1 MATKAKVR
9 YVCSECG
16 GVQMKWMGKCPDC
29 DEWNTLEEVVV
40 QAPVAGTPNGSALVG
55 APEPISLPAIPAE
68 PGRRLV
74 LGNSELNRV
83 LGGGIVPGAGILVGG
98 DPGIGKS
105 TLLLQ
110 MAADVAGQGGKVLYV
125 SAEES
130 AYQIG
135 RRAARLDIRDE
146 RLYIL
151 ADTILEQI
159 LERIG
164 QMKPALIIVDSIQAI
179 HSSANSSAAGTV
191 SQVRDCTAHLL
202 RLIKQENIPLFLVGH
217 VTKEGTI
224 AGPRVLEHMVD
235 TVLQLEGER
244 FHAYRLLRSIKNRY
258 GSTNEVGVFE
268 MSEGGMTEV
277 ANPSELFLAER
288 LPNASGS
295 AIAVPMEG
303 SRPLLVEVQAL
314 SSATAF
320 SQPRRTGN
328 GVDFNRLLLVTAV
341 LSKRV
346 GLNLSTQDL
355 FVNVI
360 GGMKIGEPAADMA
373 IAAAI
378 ASSYRNVPVAADMAI
393 LGEVGLSGELRSV
406 GHLPRRLGEAAK
418 LGFKRAIV
426 PRNALRRKGD
436 EFPKEIEVIGVRT
449 LVEALDAALVK

>member
-1 MATKAKVR
+1 VATKTKVR

-16 GVQMKWMGKCPDC
+16 SVQMKWMGKCPDC
-29 DEWNTLEEVVV
+29 DEWNTLEEMVV
-40 QAPVAGTPNGSALVG
+40 QPPMAGSSNGSSLVG

-68 PGRRLV
+68 PSRRLA
-74 LGNSELNRV
+74 LRNGELNRV

-135 RRAARLDIRDE
+135 RRASRLGITDE
-146 RLYIL
+146 RLFIL

-179 HSSANSSAAGTV
+179 HSGTSTSAAGTV

-235 TVLQLEGER
+235 AVLQLEGER

-258 GSTNEVGVFE
+258 GSTNEVGVLE

-314 SSATAF
+314 ASATAF

-436 EFPKEIEVIGVRT
+436 EFPKGIEVIGVRT

>member
-16 GVQMKWMGKCPDC
+16 GEQMKWMGKCPDC
-29 DEWNTLEEVVV
+29 GEWNTLEEVLL
-40 QAPVAGTPNGSALVG
+40 QAPALGSVNSGSLVG
-55 APEPISLPAIPAE
+55 APEPLSLPTIPSE
-68 PGRRLV
+68 PGKRLV
-74 LGNSELNRV
+74 LSNGELNRV

-110 MAADVAGQGGKVLYV
+110 MAADVAGKGGKVLYV

-135 RRAARLDIRDE
+135 RRAARLGITDE

-164 QMKPALIIVDSIQAI
+164 QMKPALIIIDSIQAI
-179 HSSANSSAAGTV
+179 HSGVNASAAGTV
-191 SQVRDCTAHLL
+191 SQVRDCTSHLL

-217 VTKEGTI
+217 VTKEGTL

-268 MSEGGMTEV
+268 MSEEGMTEV

-314 SSATAF
+314 ASATAF

-406 GHLPRRLGEAAK
+406 GHLPRRLLEAAK

-426 PRNALRRKGD
+426 PRNAMRRKGD
-436 EFPKEIEVIGVRT
+436 VFPEGIEVIGVRT